1 MKNNEI
7 IENHINDLV
16 GEIIKSKYSFTP
28 KELKAMIYHI
38 EYDIDTVVANHNLEE
53 YGLEFTLEDSK
64 SAVEK
69 LKNILKK
76 RNE

>member
-1 MKNNEI
+1 MIKLNAMKKPIKNEFD
-7 IENHINDLV
+7 NFLTN
-16 GEIIKSKYSFTP
+16 
-28 KELKAMIYHI
+28 ELKAMIYHI